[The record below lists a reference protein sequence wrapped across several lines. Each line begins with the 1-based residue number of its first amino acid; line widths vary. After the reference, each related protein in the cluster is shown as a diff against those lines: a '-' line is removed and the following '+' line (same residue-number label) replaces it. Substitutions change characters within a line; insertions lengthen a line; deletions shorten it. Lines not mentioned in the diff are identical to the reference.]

1 MPKKIPQLVKLVQE
15 SKIKQTKANK
25 HISYSQLSSFET
37 CPKQWYLTY
46 VKNLAPYKPS
56 IHAVFGT
63 AMHETIQSWLD
74 VLYNDTIK
82 KANEM
87 DLHSLLQENMVKAY
101 KAQKVMY
108 SHEHFS
114 DQNEM
119 NLFYLDG
126 IHILDFLKKK
136 RVLYFSNKNTYLAG
150 IETLL
155 YQELRPGVFFKGL
168 IDIVLYNETV
178 DKWYIIDLKTST
190 SGWSDYVKKDNT
202 KIAQVL
208 LYKEFFAKQFDIDI
222 DKIEVVYYILKRKVP
237 MEAEFASMQRRIQE
251 FKPPSGKIKRGEAVA
266 MMTKFVKET
275 LDEAGNFFD
284 KDFQATPSE
293 SSCRFCV
300 FRNNPIC
307 PQGV

>member
-15 SKIKQTKANK
+15 SKIKQTRANK

-266 MMTKFVKET
+266 MMTRFVKET

>member
-208 LYKEFFAKQFDIDI
+208 LYKEFFAKQFNIDI

>member
-15 SKIKQTKANK
+15 SKIKQTRANK
-25 HISYSQLSSFET
+25 HISYSQLSSFEN

-63 AMHETIQSWLD
+63 AMHETIQTWLN

-87 DLHSLLQENMVKAY
+87 DLEALLLENMHKAY
-101 KAQKVMY
+101 KAQKAMY

-114 DQNEM
+114 DQKE
-119 NLFYLDG
+119 LESFLKDG
-126 IHILDFLKKK
+126 VAILEFLKKK
-136 RVLYFSNKNTYLAG
+136 RVLYFSSKNTYLAG

-178 DKWYIIDLKTST
+178 DKWYVIDLKTST
-190 SGWSDYVKKDNT
+190 SGWSDYVKKDDT

-208 LYKEFFAKQFDIDI
+208 LYKEFFAKQFNIDI
-222 DKIEVVYYILKRKVP
+222 EKIEVVYYILKRKVP
-237 MEAEFASMQRRIQE
+237 MEAEFASMQRRVQE
-251 FKPPSGKIKRGEAVA
+251 FKPPSGKIKTGKAIS
-266 MMTKFVKET
+266 MMNKFVQET
-275 LDEAGNFFD
+275 LDQAGNFFD

-293 SSCRFCV
+293 SICKFCV

>member
-15 SKIKQTKANK
+15 SKIKQTRANK

-284 KDFQATPSE
+284 KDFEATPSE

>member
-15 SKIKQTKANK
+15 SNIKQSKTNK
-25 HISYSQLSSFET
+25 HISYSQLSSFEI

-114 DQNEM
+114 DQKEM

-126 IHILDFLKKK
+126 IHILDFIKKK
-136 RVLYFSNKNTYLAG
+136 RALYFSSKNTYLAG

-202 KIAQVL
+202 RIAQVL
-208 LYKEFFAKQFDIDI
+208 LYKEFFAKQFNIDI
-222 DKIEVVYYILKRKVP
+222 DKIEVIYYILKRKVP
-237 MEAEFASMQRRIQE
+237 IEAEFASMQRRIQE
-251 FKPPSGKIKRGEAVA
+251 FKPPSGPKKRKEA
-266 MMTKFVKET
+266 MTSMEVFVKET
-275 LDEAGNFFD
+275 LDEAGNFYD
-284 KDFQATPSE
+284 KEFQANPSE
-293 SSCRFCV
+293 DSCRFCI

>member
-1 MPKKIPQLVKLVQE
+1 
-15 SKIKQTKANK
+15 
-25 HISYSQLSSFET
+25 
-37 CPKQWYLTY
+37 
-46 VKNLAPYKPS
+46 
-56 IHAVFGT
+56 
-63 AMHETIQSWLD
+63 MHETIQTWLD

-82 KANEM
+82 KSNEM
-87 DLHSLLQENMVKAY
+87 DLHKLLQENMAKAY
-101 KAQKVMY
+101 KVQKAMY

-114 DQNEM
+114 DQTEM

-126 IHILDFLKKK
+126 VHILDFLKKK

-168 IDIVLYNETV
+168 IDIVLYDETL

-208 LYKEFFAKQFDIDI
+208 LYKEFFAKQFNIDI
-222 DKIEVVYYILKRKVP
+222 DKIEVIYYILKRKVP
-237 MEAEFASMQRRIQE
+237 VEAEFASMQRRVQE
-251 FKPPSGKIKRGEAVA
+251 FKPPSGKIKRGEAMS
-266 MMTKFVKET
+266 MMNRFVKET
-275 LDEAGNFFD
+275 LDETGSFFD
-284 KDFQATPSE
+284 KDFKATPSE

>member
-63 AMHETIQSWLD
+63 AMHETIQSWLE

-101 KAQKVMY
+101 KAQKAMY

-126 IHILDFLKKK
+126 VHILDFLKKK

-178 DKWYIIDLKTST
+178 DKWYVIDLKTST

-208 LYKEFFAKQFDIDI
+208 LYKEFFAKQFSIDI
-222 DKIEVVYYILKRKVP
+222 DKIEVIYYILKRKVP

-251 FKPPSGKIKRGEAVA
+251 FKPPSGKVKRGEAVS
-266 MMTKFVKET
+266 MMNRFVKET
-275 LDEAGNFFD
+275 LDESGNFFD

>member
-15 SKIKQTKANK
+15 SKIKQTRANK

-208 LYKEFFAKQFDIDI
+208 LYKEFFAKQFNIDI

>member
-15 SKIKQTKANK
+15 SKIKQTRANK

-101 KAQKVMY
+101 KAQKAMY

>member
-1 MPKKIPQLVKLVQE
+1 MAKKLPKGVSLVRE
-15 SKIKQTKANK
+15 SKIKQSKSNK
-25 HISYSQLSSFET
+25 HISYSQLSSYLT

-46 VKNLAPYKPS
+46 VKNLAPYQPS

-63 AMHETIQSWLD
+63 AMHETIQTWLTT
-74 VLYNDTIK
+74 LYDDTIK
-82 KANEM
+82 KANEL
-87 DLHSLLQENMVKAY
+87 DLNSLLQENMVKAY
-101 KAQKVMY
+101 KAQKAMY

-126 IHILDFLKKK
+126 VHILDFLKKK
-136 RVLYFSNKNTYLAG
+136 RALYFGTKGVYLAG

-168 IDIVLYNETV
+168 IDIVLYDERI

-190 SGWSDYVKKDNT
+190 SGWNDYAKKDS
-202 KIAQVL
+202 KRISQVL

-222 DKIEVVYYILKRKVP
+222 EKIEVVYYILKRKVP
-237 MEAEFASMQRRIQE
+237 IEADFAIMQRRVQE
-251 FKPPSGKIKRGEAVA
+251 FKPPSGPKKRKEAITSMEV
-266 MMTKFVKET
+266 FVKDT
-275 LDEAGNFFD
+275 LDEAGNFYD
-284 KDFQATPSE
+284 KEFQATPSE
-293 SSCRFCV
+293 SSCRFCI

>member
-101 KAQKVMY
+101 KAQKAMY

-208 LYKEFFAKQFDIDI
+208 LYKEFFAKQFNIDI

>member
-1 MPKKIPQLVKLVQE
+1 
-15 SKIKQTKANK
+15 
-25 HISYSQLSSFET
+25 
-37 CPKQWYLTY
+37 
-46 VKNLAPYKPS
+46 
-56 IHAVFGT
+56 
-63 AMHETIQSWLD
+63 MHETIQFWLD

-87 DLHSLLQENMVKAY
+87 DLHKLLQENMVKAY
-101 KAQKVMY
+101 KAQKAMY
-108 SHEHFS
+108 SHKHFS

-126 IHILDFLKKK
+126 IHILDFIKKK

-155 YQELRPGVFFKGL
+155 YQELRPGVFIKGL
-168 IDIVLYNETV
+168 IHIVLYNETV

-190 SGWSDYVKKDNT
+190 SGWSDYVKKDDT

-208 LYKEFFAKQFDIDI
+208 LYKEFFAKQFNIDI

-237 MEAEFASMQRRIQE
+237 MEAEFASMQRRVQE
-251 FKPPSGKIKRGEAVA
+251 FKPPSGKIKTGKAVA
-266 MMTKFVKET
+266 MMNRFVQET

>member
-101 KAQKVMY
+101 KAQKAMY

-126 IHILDFLKKK
+126 VHILDFLKKK

-208 LYKEFFAKQFDIDI
+208 LYKEFFAKQFNIDI
-222 DKIEVVYYILKRKVP
+222 DKIEVIYYILKRKVP

-251 FKPPSGKIKRGEAVA
+251 FKPPSGKVKRGEAVS
-266 MMTKFVKET
+266 MMSRFVKET
-275 LDEAGNFFD
+275 LDESGNFFD
-284 KDFQATPSE
+284 KEFQATPSE
-293 SSCRFCV
+293 SSCRFCI

>member
-15 SKIKQTKANK
+15 SKIKQTRANK

-168 IDIVLYNETV
+168 IDIVLYNETI

>member
-63 AMHETIQSWLD
+63 AMHETIQSWLE

-101 KAQKVMY
+101 KAQKAMY

-126 IHILDFLKKK
+126 VHILDFLKKK

-208 LYKEFFAKQFDIDI
+208 LYKEFFAKQFNIDI
-222 DKIEVVYYILKRKVP
+222 DKIEVIYYILKRKVP

-251 FKPPSGKIKRGEAVA
+251 FKPPSGKVKRGEAVS
-266 MMTKFVKET
+266 MMSRFVKET
-275 LDEAGNFFD
+275 LDESGNFFD
-284 KDFQATPSE
+284 KEFQATPSE
-293 SSCRFCV
+293 SSCRFCI

>member
-101 KAQKVMY
+101 KAQKAMY

-208 LYKEFFAKQFDIDI
+208 LYKEFFAKQFNIDV
-222 DKIEVVYYILKRKVP
+222 DKIEVIYYILKRKVP

-251 FKPPSGKIKRGEAVA
+251 FKPPSGKVKRGEAVS
-266 MMTKFVKET
+266 MMSRFVKET
-275 LDEAGNFFD
+275 LDESGNFFD
-284 KDFQATPSE
+284 KEFQATPSE
-293 SSCRFCV
+293 SSCRFCI

>member
-15 SKIKQTKANK
+15 SKIKQTRTNK

-46 VKNLAPYKPS
+46 VKKLAPYKPS

-87 DLHSLLQENMVKAY
+87 DLNSLLQENMVKAY

-126 IHILDFLKKK
+126 VHILDFLKKK
-136 RVLYFSNKNTYLAG
+136 RVVYFSSKNTYLAG

-190 SGWSDYVKKDNT
+190 SGWTDYAKKDET
-202 KIAQVL
+202 KVAQVL
-208 LYKEFFAKQFDIDI
+208 LYKEFFAKQFNIDI

-237 MEAEFASMQRRIQE
+237 VEAEFASMQRRIQE
-251 FKPPSGKIKRGEAVA
+251 FKPPSGKIKTGKAVN
-266 MMTKFVKET
+266 MMTRFVKET

>member
-101 KAQKVMY
+101 KAQKAMY

-208 LYKEFFAKQFDIDI
+208 LYKEFFAKQFNIDV
-222 DKIEVVYYILKRKVP
+222 DKIEVIYYILKRKVP
-237 MEAEFASMQRRIQE
+237 VEAEFASMQRRIQE
-251 FKPPSGKIKRGEAVA
+251 FKPPSGKVKRGEAVS
-266 MMTKFVKET
+266 MMNRFVKET
-275 LDEAGNFFD
+275 LDESGNFFD

-293 SSCRFCV
+293 SNCRFCI

>member
-101 KAQKVMY
+101 KAQKAMY

-208 LYKEFFAKQFDIDI
+208 LYKEFFAKQFNIDI
-222 DKIEVVYYILKRKVP
+222 DKIEVIYYILKRKVP

-251 FKPPSGKIKRGEAVA
+251 FKPPSGKVKRGEAVS
-266 MMTKFVKET
+266 MMSRFVKET
-275 LDEAGNFFD
+275 LDESGNFFD
-284 KDFQATPSE
+284 KEFQATPSE
-293 SSCRFCV
+293 SSCRFCI

>member
-25 HISYSQLSSFET
+25 HISYSQLSSFEN

-87 DLHSLLQENMVKAY
+87 DLETLLTENMHKAY
-101 KAQKVMY
+101 KAQKAMY

-114 DQNEM
+114 DQKE
-119 NLFYLDG
+119 LDSFHKDG
-126 IHILDFLKKK
+126 IAILEFIKKK
-136 RVLYFSNKNTYLAG
+136 RVLYFSSKNTYLAG

-190 SGWSDYVKKDNT
+190 SGWSDYVKKDDT

-208 LYKEFFAKQFDIDI
+208 LYKEFFAKQFNIDI
-222 DKIEVVYYILKRKVP
+222 DKIEVIYYILKRKVP
-237 MEAEFASMQRRIQE
+237 MEAEFASMQRRVQE
-251 FKPPSGKIKRGEAVA
+251 FKPPSGKIKTGKAVS
-266 MMTKFVKET
+266 MMNRFVQET
-275 LDEAGNFFD
+275 LDEAGSFFE

>member
-1 MPKKIPQLVKLVQE
+1 LIALFNSDESISGPINLGNPNEFTMLELAEAVIKTTKSKSIIEHRELPKDD
-15 SKIKQTKANK
+15 
-25 HISYSQLSSFET
+25 
-37 CPKQWYLTY
+37 PKQRRPL
-46 VKNLAPYKPS
+46 
-56 IHAVFGT
+56 
-63 AMHETIQSWLD
+63 
-74 VLYNDTIK
+74 IK

-87 DLHSLLQENMVKAY
+87 DLEALLLENMHKAY
-101 KAQKVMY
+101 KAQKAMY

-114 DQNEM
+114 DQKE
-119 NLFYLDG
+119 LESFLKDG
-126 IHILDFLKKK
+126 VAILDFLKKK
-136 RVLYFSNKNTYLAG
+136 RVVYFSSKNTYLAG

-178 DKWYIIDLKTST
+178 DKWYVIDLKTST
-190 SGWSDYVKKDNT
+190 SGWSDYVKKDDT

-208 LYKEFFAKQFDIDI
+208 LYKEFFAKQFNIDI

-237 MEAEFASMQRRIQE
+237 MEAEFASMQRRVQE
-251 FKPPSGKIKRGEAVA
+251 FKPPSGKIKTGKAVS
-266 MMTKFVKET
+266 MMNRFVQET
-275 LDEAGNFFD
+275 LDQAGNFFD

>member
-15 SKIKQTKANK
+15 SKIKQTRANK
-25 HISYSQLSSFET
+25 HISYSQLSSFEN

-63 AMHETIQSWLD
+63 AMHETIQTWLD

-87 DLHSLLQENMVKAY
+87 DLEALLLENMHKAY

-114 DQNEM
+114 DQKE
-119 NLFYLDG
+119 LESFLKDG
-126 IHILDFLKKK
+126 VAILEFLKKK
-136 RVLYFSNKNTYLAG
+136 RVLYFSSKNTYLAG

-178 DKWYIIDLKTST
+178 DKWYVIDLKTST
-190 SGWSDYVKKDNT
+190 SGWSDYVKKDDT

-208 LYKEFFAKQFDIDI
+208 LYKEFFAKQFNIDI
-222 DKIEVVYYILKRKVP
+222 EKIEVVYYILKRKVP
-237 MEAEFASMQRRIQE
+237 MEAEFASMQRRVQE
-251 FKPPSGKIKRGEAVA
+251 FKPPSGKIKTGKAIS
-266 MMTKFVKET
+266 MMNKFVQET
-275 LDEAGNFFD
+275 LDQAGNFFD
-284 KDFQATPSE
+284 KDFQATP
-293 SSCRFCV
+293 
-300 FRNNPIC
+300 
-307 PQGV
+307 

>member
-15 SKIKQTKANK
+15 SKIKQTRANK